1 MTFNT
6 ISYSQSKETYIG
18 KTVDG
23 KSEYYL
29 IDDSI
34 KYSDYNNEV
43 YAWLKEVYLTTIKI
57 KGKYYKEAYKIQ
69 RVIIDCGQYKL
80 GISDGLTYNKSGT
93 LVESYHFEDYNTI
106 KSPTA
111 PNTIGY
117 AIVETICNYSNN

>member
-1 MTFNT
+1 MKTKKIIVLFILMTFNT

-43 YAWLKEVYLTTIKI
+43 YA
-57 KGKYYKEAYKIQ
+57 
-69 RVIIDCGQYKL
+69 
-80 GISDGLTYNKSGT
+80 
-93 LVESYHFEDYNTI
+93 
-106 KSPTA
+106 
-111 PNTIGY
+111 
-117 AIVETICNYSNN
+117 